1 MKPPAPILPPD
12 SHYLSA
18 AYGWL
23 DLGNPGE
30 ARAELDGIRPEF
42 QNHGAVLGLRW
53 AICAELQDWPGALL
67 AARCLAEVA
76 PELAGTWLNL
86 AYALRRVPEGG
97 LAAAQEVLR
106 PAFERF
112 PAEAIIPYNLACYAC
127 QLGEG
132 RHAMV
137 WLRRAMDV
145 GEKMHIRAMA
155 LADEDLKPLWP
166 SIRRFSSRGKPRPR
180 SGQ

>member
-23 DLGNPGE
+23 DLGNPAE

-53 AICAELQDWPGALL
+53 AICAELQDWPAALL

-112 PAEAIIPYNLACYAC
+112 PAEAVIPYNLACYAC
-127 QLGEG
+127 QAGQLDEA
-132 RHAMV
+132 RRWLDHAFQ
-137 WLRRAMDV
+137 RGKPDPIKR
-145 GEKMHIRAMA
+145 MA
-155 LADEDLKPLWP
+155 LADPDLRPLWEEL
-166 SIRRFSSRGKPRPR
+166 KKL
-180 SGQ
+180 